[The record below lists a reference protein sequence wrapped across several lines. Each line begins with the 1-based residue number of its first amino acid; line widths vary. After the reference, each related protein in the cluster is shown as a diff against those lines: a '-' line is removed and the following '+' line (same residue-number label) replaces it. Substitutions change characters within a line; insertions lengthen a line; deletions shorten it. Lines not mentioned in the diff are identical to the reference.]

1 MKTVLRSGDPLR
13 QISCSCCFC
22 SSRVSI
28 VSPSGNPGTTLA
40 FSHFHTY
47 KVRQEMNPEKTLLQQ
62 HELATYLPA
71 HAVRPYGSTMLCGG
85 MYIAT
90 RYAVCILIFVVKK
103 GYI

>member
-1 MKTVLRSGDPLR
+1 
-13 QISCSCCFC
+13 
-22 SSRVSI
+22 
-28 VSPSGNPGTTLA
+28 
-40 FSHFHTY
+40 
-47 KVRQEMNPEKTLLQQ
+47 MNPEKTLLQQ